1 MKIIWSPL
9 KHRAAQIYDRLRRVH
24 VYRSQLYQLI
34 IDYVSKLESI
44 RRGDVLASD
53 DAKIGDAVALND
65 TIIDGLA
72 LNGTIFDSAAFND
85 TIDNSKA
92 LNDTTIEA
100 WLNNYTAIDAG
111 PSDDTGVEIETAER
125 DLEFDRR
132 MEAAASVAC
141 EWLQV
146 INPAFTRVTRR
157 ALMNWFEW
165 TIAMSSM
172 SKIYFSLPF

>member
-85 TIDNSKA
+85 TIDNSMA

-100 WLNNYTAIDAG
+100 WLNN
-111 PSDDTGVEIETAER
+111 
-125 DLEFDRR
+125 
-132 MEAAASVAC
+132 
-141 EWLQV
+141 
-146 INPAFTRVTRR
+146 
-157 ALMNWFEW
+157 
-165 TIAMSSM
+165 
-172 SKIYFSLPF
+172 